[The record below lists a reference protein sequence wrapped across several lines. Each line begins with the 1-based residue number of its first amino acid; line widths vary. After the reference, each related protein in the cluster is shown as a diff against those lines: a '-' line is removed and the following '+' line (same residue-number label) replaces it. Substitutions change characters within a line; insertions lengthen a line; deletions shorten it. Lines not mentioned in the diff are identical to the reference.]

1 MTHQNKRLTK
11 RERRLLREQTRL
23 ESEQPNFGLQLKV
36 IKPLTINQNNAF
48 KAYDADHNLMLHG
61 IAGTGKSFLGMYFA
75 LREIFSG
82 LSTKTRL
89 VIVRSVV
96 PTRDMGFL
104 PGTTKEKEAVY
115 KAPYVAI
122 CEELFGRRD
131 AYTLLENKGIIQ
143 FISTSFVRGVT
154 FNDAIVLVD
163 EMQNCNLHELDS
175 IITRV
180 GKNTRIVFA
189 GDFRQ
194 SDFTNEQERNGLGKF
209 MNIVKSMKSFEF
221 VDFQRQDIVRSSL
234 VKEYIIQKDELRITV

>member
-11 RERRLLREQTRL
+11 RERRLLREQERI
-23 ESEQPNFGLQLKV
+23 ENEQPNFGLNMRV
-36 IKPLTINQNNAF
+36 IKPLTINQNIAF
-48 KAYDADHNLMLHG
+48 KSYNDNRNLMLHG
-61 IAGTGKSFLGMYFA
+61 IAGTGKSFLGVYFA
-75 LREIFSG
+75 LQEIFSG
-82 LSTKTRL
+82 LSTKKRL

-104 PGTTKEKEAVY
+104 PGTNKEKEAVY
-115 KAPYVAI
+115 KAPYIAI

-131 AYTLLENKGIIQ
+131 AYDMLERKGIIE

-175 IITRV
+175 VITRI

-194 SDFTNEQERNGLGKF
+194 SDFTNEQERNGLGTF
-209 MNIVKSMKSFEF
+209 MKIVKRMPTFSF
-221 VDFQRQDIVRSSL
+221 VDFERADIVRSAL
-234 VKEYIIQKDELRITV
+234 VKEYIIQKDELKISV